1 MVTERRMVAN
11 KSNALKST
19 GPTTAEGKANARRNA
34 LKHGMTCEKENLFSS
49 DAILF
54 KDRLGRW
61 TKTFHPR
68 NDVELYQIECAVRAT
83 VNLDRC
89 ARNANAEM
97 DKRTRQAVG
106 HWEGVQTKKIN
117 QATKHWTTQ
126 PANCVAQLEKFAR
139 GVEWLLAR
147 WEELAQAL
155 EANKCWTRNEA
166 WYAIR
171 LMGKCPETFD
181 GDGEVAAFR
190 NLVIAAWPEIK
201 PGAIDALLH
210 IETASLE
217 PEAQD
222 SVLNQKLP
230 TREEA
235 LEGLW
240 ATLNAELERLIPLR
254 ERLWERED
262 GPARSQKMDLAA
274 FDDSKNGV
282 LRRRYESANHMDL
295 HRCLKQ
301 FTEQRRQ
308 TELRS
313 DDPIEIEERAA
324 EAEEAELLQAVEKF
338 EKEKA
343 QAQAARLRNE
353 PKSPATTESHVVT
366 SGDSA
371 DVYTS
376 PYSDPSKYIKKVS
389 ELRPASSEVRPTS
402 NRADS
407 GAGEAPKPS

>member
-1 MVTERRMVAN
+1 MPTDRQMVAN
-11 KSNALKST
+11 KANASKST
-19 GPTTAEGKANARRNA
+19 GPTTAHGKATARRNA

-117 QATKHWTTQ
+117 SATKHRTTQ
-126 PANCVAQLEKFAR
+126 PANCVAQLETFAR

-155 EANKCWTRNEA
+155 EANKCWSRAEA
-166 WYAIR
+166 WNAMR
-171 LMGKCPETFD
+171 LMGKCPEVFN

-190 NLVIAAWPEIK
+190 NLVIAAWPEIA

-217 PEAQD
+217 PDVQD
-222 SVLNQKLP
+222 AVLNQKLP

-235 LEGLW
+235 LDALW

-254 ERLWERED
+254 EQLWERED

-282 LRRRYESANHMDL
+282 LRRRYESANHMDM

-308 TELRS
+308 TELRA

-324 EAEEAELLQAVEKF
+324 EAEEAALLLAVEKF
-338 EKEKA
+338 ETEKA
-343 QAQAARLRNE
+343 QAQTARLRNE
-353 PKSPATTESHVVT
+353 PKSSATTESGIIT
-366 SGDSA
+366 SGNSE
-371 DVYTS
+371 DVYVS
-376 PYSDPSKYIKKVS
+376 PYSDPSKYIKKAA
-389 ELRPASSEVRPTS
+389 ELKAAAPEAPPAS

>member
-1 MVTERRMVAN
+1 MVTDRKMVAN
-11 KSNALKST
+11 KANALKST
-19 GPTTAEGKANARRNA
+19 GPTTAEGKATARRNA
-34 LKHGMTCEKENLFSS
+34 LKHGMTCEKADLFSS
-49 DAILF
+49 DAKLF
-54 KDRLGRW
+54 KDRFERW
-61 TKTFHPR
+61 TKTVHPR

-89 ARNANAEM
+89 SRNANAEM

-126 PANCVAQLEKFAR
+126 PASCVAQLETFAR
-139 GVEWLLAR
+139 GVESLFAR
-147 WEELAQAL
+147 WEDLALAL
-155 EANKCWTRNEA
+155 EANKCWTRDQA
-166 WYAIR
+166 WYAMR
-171 LMGKCPETFD
+171 LMGKCPEVFN

-210 IETASLE
+210 IDTASLE

-222 SVLNQKLP
+222 AVLNQKLP
-230 TREEA
+230 SREEA
-235 LEGLW
+235 LQGLW
-240 ATLNAELERLIPLR
+240 ATLDAELERLVPIR
-254 ERLWERED
+254 EKLWKSED

-282 LRRRYESANHMDL
+282 LRRRYESANHMDMN
-295 HRCLKQ
+295 RCLKQ

-308 TELRS
+308 TELRA

-324 EAEEAELLQAVEKF
+324 EAEEAALLLAVERF

-343 QAQAARLRNE
+343 EAQTARLRNE
-353 PKSPATTESHVVT
+353 PKSSATTESQIIT

-371 DVYTS
+371 EVYVS

-389 ELRPASSEVRPTS
+389 ELRPAAPEGRPTS
-402 NRADS
+402 NPAAS
-407 GAGEAPKPS
+407 GADGAQKPS